1 MGEFHMHG
9 IFALLVRTLRQDCR
23 RWQSGAARGSL
34 LLFLTVVLLGMTV
47 SGNTVAAGGLT
58 YVSWILWFSYA
69 AITLAAFQ
77 WFASSITEEKEQRSL
92 GLLRMT
98 GINGVA
104 ILAGKLVP
112 RLLIVLLLICTQFP
126 LALLGVTLGGVLP
139 RQLLAGF
146 VALLAYAVMM
156 SAVGILASTVSQTT
170 QRAGF
175 FVGWFWLALTF
186 LPSLGVRALTGTAAK
201 QGWISDGTADGCY
214 RFYGSV
220 RELSLWHRLDAI
232 LSIMPD
238 ESLWDTQVWGNLMIA
253 FVAFGLAW
261 VVFEFFAV
269 YNLEVVAK
277 AAPKDRLFNRLI
289 RQRKTHDKR
298 HRTRFTVGRA
308 WRAALAWREFH
319 FNAGGWVT
327 VFAKFVIYGSV
338 PVITYFLA
346 VQLGMRNANPQRFIG
361 IAFMVTGGTAAIGEA
376 AFYSGRV
383 FGPEVYENTLPP
395 LMLLPAS
402 TARIA
407 WSKVSGYV
415 LAMLPGA
422 VCFAAGCMIWPRS
435 ASEFFENFVGLGGL
449 CAVTIVLT
457 FLHVSVFL
465 SIHTRVG
472 VLFAFVLLIAG
483 FILYNITI
491 FALASR
497 SFTRGNGVLILPLLV
512 MWPTIFLLHYR
523 IRKSLENK
531 AAA

>member
-1 MGEFHMHG
+1 MHG

-23 RWQSGAARGSL
+23 RWQSGAARGAM
-34 LLFLTVVLLGMTV
+34 LLFLTVVLLAMTATG
-47 SGNTVAAGGLT
+47 STVVAGGLT
-58 YVSWILWFSYA
+58 FVSWILWFSYA

-77 WFASSITEEKEQRSL
+77 WFASAITEEKEQRSL

-98 GINGVA
+98 GVNGLA
-104 ILAGKLVP
+104 ILAGKWLP

-170 QRAGF
+170 QRAGL
-175 FVGWFWLALTF
+175 FVGWFWLALTI
-186 LPSLGVRALTGTAAK
+186 LPSLAARALTGSAVK
-201 QGWISDGTADGCY
+201 LGWITDGTADGCY
-214 RFYGSV
+214 RFFGSV
-220 RELSLWHRLDAI
+220 KELSLWHRLDAI

-238 ESLWDTQVWGNLMIA
+238 ESLWDTQVWGNLMIGLA
-253 FVAFGLAW
+253 AFGLAW

-269 YNLEVVAK
+269 YNLEVVVK
-277 AAPKDRLFNRLI
+277 AAPKDRLFNRVF
-289 RQRKTHDKR
+289 RQQKPHDKR
-298 HRTRFTVGRA
+298 RRTRLTVGRT
-308 WRAALAWREFH
+308 WRSAMAWREFH

-327 VFAKFVIYGSV
+327 VFTKFVIYGSV

-346 VQLGMRNANPQRFIG
+346 VQLGMRRVNPQRFIG
-361 IAFMVTGGTAAIGEA
+361 IAFMVIGGGAAFGEA

-395 LMLLPAS
+395 IMLLPTS

-407 WSKVSGYV
+407 WSKISGYV
-415 LAMLPGA
+415 LAMLPGV

-435 ASEFFENFVGLGGL
+435 ASEFFENFVGLGGVF
-449 CAVTIVLT
+449 AVTVLLT

-465 SIHTRVG
+465 SIHTRAG
-472 VLFAFVLLIAG
+472 VLFAFILLIAG
-483 FILYNITI
+483 LILYNITI
-491 FALASR
+491 FTFASR
-497 SFTRGNGVLILPLLV
+497 SFTRGNGVLIPPLLF
-512 MWPTIFLLHYR
+512 MWTTIFILHYR